1 MIENPCVGGSIPR
14 KKRQGRVTLH
24 HMKPNHLPVHT
35 LELRVRELQQLFNS
49 LDPSPFL
56 TKDLARSTEAY
67 IESWALP
74 IARGSRLQLTIHVEQ
89 LDRAQE
95 ASDLMTEAI
104 HNHYGYKSDLVR
116 AELRQLLRQGRI
128 SLAIGLAFVA
138 VCLLA
143 AEMLTHPA
151 QGAAGSIAR
160 ESLTIIGWVAMWR
173 PVQIFLYDW
182 WPVVGRIHGYD
193 NLKFARVEV
202 VAAAQGDRS
211 LEKAG

>member
-1 MIENPCVGGSIPR
+1 MVGVPCMHMNP
-14 KKRQGRVTLH
+14 
-24 HMKPNHLPVHT
+24 NALPVLS

-56 TKDLARSTEAY
+56 TKDLARSAEAY

-74 IARGSRLQLTIHVEQ
+74 LARGSRLHLTIHVDQ
-89 LDRAQE
+89 LDATQD
-95 ASDLMTEAI
+95 ASALMAEAI
-104 HNHYGYKSDLVR
+104 HNHYGYKADLVR

-138 VCLLA
+138 TCLLA
-143 AEMLTHPA
+143 AEMLPHPG
-151 QGAAGSIAR
+151 QGTAGSIAR

-182 WPVVGRIHGYD
+182 WPVVGRIHGYE
-193 NLKFARVEV
+193 NLKFARVDV
-202 VAAAQGDRS
+202 VDAARGDPALS
-211 LEKAG
+211 AAS

>member
-1 MIENPCVGGSIPR
+1 ME
-14 KKRQGRVTLH
+14 
-24 HMKPNHLPVHT
+24 PNSLPIHT

-56 TKDLARSTEAY
+56 TKDLARSAEAY

-74 IARGSRLQLTIHVEQ
+74 LARDSRLQLTIHVEQ
-89 LDRAQE
+89 VDSTGD
-95 ASDLMTEAI
+95 ASALMAEAI
-104 HNHYGYKSDLVR
+104 HNHYSYKAELVR

-143 AEMLTHPA
+143 AELLTHPG

-182 WPVVGRIHGYD
+182 WPVIGRIHGYD
-193 NLKFARVEV
+193 NLTFARVEV
-202 VAAAQGDRS
+202 VDAIS
-211 LEKAG
+211 LGKAP

>member
-1 MIENPCVGGSIPR
+1 
-14 KKRQGRVTLH
+14 
-24 HMKPNHLPVHT
+24 MKPNHLPVHT

-56 TKDLARSTEAY
+56 TKDLARSAEAY
-67 IESWALP
+67 IEGWALP

-89 LDRAQE
+89 LDSAQD
-95 ASDLMTEAI
+95 ASDLMSEAI

-138 VCLLA
+138 ACLLA

-151 QGAAGSIAR
+151 QGAAGRIAR
-160 ESLTIIGWVAMWR
+160 ESLTNNGWVAMWR
-173 PVQIFLYDW
+173 PVQLFLYDW

-202 VAAAQGDRS
+202 VDAAQGEQL
-211 LEKAG
+211 LEKLALP

>member
-1 MIENPCVGGSIPR
+1 
-14 KKRQGRVTLH
+14 
-24 HMKPNHLPVHT
+24 MKPNHLPVHA

-67 IESWALP
+67 IEGWALP
-74 IARGSRLQLTIHVEQ
+74 IARGSRLHLTIHVEQ
-89 LDRAQE
+89 LKAAQD
-95 ASDLMTEAI
+95 ASELMAEAI
-104 HNHYGYKSDLVR
+104 HNHFGYKASMVR
-116 AELRQLLRQGRI
+116 AELRQLLRHGRI

-138 VCLLA
+138 ACLLA
-143 AEMLTHPA
+143 AETLTHPG

-182 WPVVGRIHGYD
+182 WPVVGRIHAYE
-193 NLKFARVEV
+193 NLKYARVEV
-202 VAAAQGDRS
+202 VDAAATASQS
-211 LEKAG
+211 

>member
-1 MIENPCVGGSIPR
+1 MVGVPCMHMNP
-14 KKRQGRVTLH
+14 
-24 HMKPNHLPVHT
+24 NALPVHI

-56 TKDLARSTEAY
+56 TKDLARSAESY

-74 IARGSRLQLTIHVEQ
+74 LARGSRLQLTIHVDR
-89 LDRAQE
+89 LDATQD
-95 ASDLMTEAI
+95 ASALMAEAI
-104 HNHYGYKSDLVR
+104 HNHYGYKADLVR

-128 SLAIGLAFVA
+128 SLAIGVAFVA
-138 VCLLA
+138 ACLLA
-143 AEMLTHPA
+143 AELLTHPG

-182 WPVVGRIHGYD
+182 WPVVGRIHGYE
-193 NLKFARVEV
+193 NLKFARVDV
-202 VAAAQGDRS
+202 VDAAQGDPA
-211 LEKAG
+211 LAPAG

>member
-1 MIENPCVGGSIPR
+1 
-14 KKRQGRVTLH
+14 
-24 HMKPNHLPVHT
+24 MKLNHLPVHT

-56 TKDLARSTEAY
+56 TKDLARSAEAY

-89 LDRAQE
+89 LDKVEE
-95 ASDLMTEAI
+95 ASELMSEAI

-138 VCLLA
+138 ACLLA
-143 AEMLTHPA
+143 AEMLTHPT

-182 WPVVGRIHGYD
+182 WP
-193 NLKFARVEV
+193 
-202 VAAAQGDRS
+202 AAVHKQGSSNAPSASTPATTISPGLMERPTS
-211 LEKAG
+211 AWILTSWVTMTRLPAPETEPR

>member
-1 MIENPCVGGSIPR
+1 M
-14 KKRQGRVTLH
+14 Q
-24 HMKPNHLPVHT
+24 PNYLPVHT
-35 LELRVRELQQLFNS
+35 LALRVRELQQLFNS

-56 TKDLARSTEAY
+56 TKDLARSAEAY

-89 LDRAQE
+89 LDSSKE
-95 ASDLMTEAI
+95 ASALMAEAI
-104 HNHYGYKSDLVR
+104 HNHYGYKADLVR

-128 SLAIGLAFVA
+128 SLAIGLSFVA
-138 VCLLA
+138 ACLLA
-143 AEMLTHPA
+143 AELLTHPG

-193 NLKFARVEV
+193 NLKFARVDV
-202 VAAAQGDRS
+202 VEATQGDDS
-211 LEKAG
+211 PEKAD

>member
-1 MIENPCVGGSIPR
+1 
-14 KKRQGRVTLH
+14 
-24 HMKPNHLPVHT
+24 MKPNHLPVHS

-56 TKDLARSTEAY
+56 TKDLARSAEAY

-74 IARGSRLQLTIHVEQ
+74 LGRGSRLQLTIHVEQ
-89 LDRAQE
+89 LVSKEQE
-95 ASDLMTEAI
+95 ASELMAEAI

-138 VCLLA
+138 ACLLA
-143 AEMLTHPA
+143 AETLTHPA

-182 WPVVGRIHGYD
+182 WPVVGCIHGYE
-193 NLKFARVEV
+193 NLKFARVAV
-202 VAAAQGDRS
+202 VAAAQSDRS
-211 LEKAG
+211 LEKAGWRDIDEQNT